1 MGLIQKAQEFSD
13 KKLKEKYS
21 LDEITKRLSQIGVD
35 IGQLSEDDHLLLAH
49 FFNKAGAAYDARI
62 AKSYP
67 FMAELLADKIELQ
80 NWLILEQLHKMNE
93 NLEALTKAL
102 AKEEPPA
109 GE

>member
-62 AKSYP
+62 VKDYP
-67 FMAELLADKIELQ
+67 FMAEIMADRFQLQ
-80 NWLILEQLHKMNE
+80 NWLIIEQLNRL
-93 NLEALTKAL
+93 NNNVEALTKAL
-102 AKEEPPA
+102 IKEEPPA

>member
-67 FMAELLADKIELQ
+67 FMAELRADKIELQ